1 MFFPPQRSCGYFT
14 LSEMFTQTRFAW
26 SFEVEVASPT
36 DYIKQKTIIAA
47 GAVSETII
55 TKVDFQ
61 MFFILF
67 SRLKTELNIYKVTLK
82 INEITID
89 NTQWAL
95 VMYFKMMFSAVI
107 IVAARSF
114 VRRPAQLDETQVAY
128 ISYSIPLLFRER

>member
-1 MFFPPQRSCGYFT
+1 M
-14 LSEMFTQTRFAW
+14 
-26 SFEVEVASPT
+26 EVASPT